1 MASRGFRVYGFGLQA
16 VCWGSGYGMQGV
28 NLGSRAAEYKR
39 HVNHGSPRRK
49 KIWVVYRSMMAL
61 LQRDYTGILFI
72 MIWTST

>member
-1 MASRGFRVYGFGLQA
+1 
-16 VCWGSGYGMQGV
+16 MQGV